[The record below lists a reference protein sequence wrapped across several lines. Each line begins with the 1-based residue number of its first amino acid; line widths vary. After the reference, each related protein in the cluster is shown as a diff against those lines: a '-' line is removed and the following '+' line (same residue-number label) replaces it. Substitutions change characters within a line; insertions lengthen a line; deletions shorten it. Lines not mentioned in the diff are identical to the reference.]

1 MELSVFF
8 AVLIVFGIIDYRSM
22 KKEKLKKEILPY
34 LILMVLAGTFAVFY
48 LTNPHRESFT
58 YLVIKLF
65 KLKGY

>member
-8 AVLIVFGIIDYRSM
+8 AILIVFSIFDYRSM
-22 KKEKLKKEILPY
+22 KKAKLKKEMVSY
-34 LILMVLAGTFAVFY
+34 LILMVLAGAFAVFY
-48 LTNPHRESFT
+48 LTNPHQESFT